1 MESAGH
7 GLTEANCS
15 VKPGLGDLFDDLC
28 DFETKPVA
36 KDEGKER

>member
-15 VKPGLGDLFDDLC
+15 VKPGSGDLFDLC